1 MARPPRPPRYQA
13 CQILQAGPALSR
25 LMAFSVSGP
34 GVKPGPVTDVP
45 EEQPLPAAA
54 VRRSW
59 PELLRPRLDIAWLP
73 AGRVFLRVVTV
84 PTQDPAEIPAMLELQ
99 LEKLSPLPVAQ
110 VVWTFEVLPASAV
123 AGHET
128 TVVLVVCERTAVEAF
143 LGRLEERGFIADR
156 VELPALHQLVVT
168 PMEAPGVY
176 LFPIPGGPGRA
187 CLTAW
192 SAAGRLRHVAFLRL
206 PDGPQWAATLAAELN
221 TIAWS
226 GELEGWMTEAPPVF
240 LVGGGTEA
248 AGWQAALEEQF
259 AGRVRGV
266 AARPD
271 AELAAFAARRATR
284 GEARANLLPPEFAV
298 RYRQQF
304 MDRLLMSGL
313 GGAIAV
319 YLVGVLL
326 YFGALEVRKHQLNRV
341 SADLAAVTPAFT
353 NALRARA
360 NLRVLQDQLALR
372 YAALE
377 SWRAAIEVLP
387 AELTLNNFNLANG
400 QKLTLGG
407 TGPGDA
413 VQRVTDFSQELRKK
427 EFNGTNLF
435 TAVRIGS
442 STIRGTGPAANLT
455 WLVEADLR
463 RLEP

>member
-1 MARPPRPPRYQA
+1 MPRQPRPPRYQA
-13 CQILQAGPALSR
+13 CQILEAGPALSR
-25 LMAFSVSGP
+25 LRAFSVSGS

-45 EEQPLPAAA
+45 AEQPLPPAA

-84 PTQDPAEIPAMLELQ
+84 PTSDPAEIPAMLELQ

-110 VVWTFEVLPASAV
+110 VVWTYEILPAA
-123 AGHET
+123 AGGHET
-128 TVVLVVCERTAVEAF
+128 TLVLVVCERAAVEAF

-156 VELPALHQLVVT
+156 VELPALHQLVAT
-168 PMEAPGVY
+168 PMAEPGVY
-176 LFPIPGGPGRA
+176 VFPITGGPGRA

-192 SAAGRLRHVAFLRL
+192 SAEGRLRHVAFLRL
-206 PDGPQWAATLAAELN
+206 PDGPQWPATLAAELN

-226 GELEGWMTEAPPVF
+226 GELEGWVTQAPPVF
-240 LVGGGTEA
+240 LVGGEA
-248 AGWQAALEEQF
+248 AGAEWLAALEAQF
-259 AGRVRGV
+259 PGRVRGV
-266 AARPD
+266 AARTD
-271 AELAAFAARRATR
+271 AELAALAARRAAR

-313 GGAIAV
+313 GGAVAV

-326 YFGALEVRKHQLNRV
+326 YFGALELRKHQLNRV
-341 SADLAAVTPAFT
+341 SAELAAVTPAYT

-360 NLRVLQDQLALR
+360 NLKVLQDQLALR

-377 SWRAAIEVLP
+377 SWRAAIEALP

-413 VQRVTDFSQELRKK
+413 VQRVTDFSQELRQK

-442 STIRGTGPAANLT
+442 STIRGAGPAATLS
-455 WLVEADLR
+455 WSVEADLR